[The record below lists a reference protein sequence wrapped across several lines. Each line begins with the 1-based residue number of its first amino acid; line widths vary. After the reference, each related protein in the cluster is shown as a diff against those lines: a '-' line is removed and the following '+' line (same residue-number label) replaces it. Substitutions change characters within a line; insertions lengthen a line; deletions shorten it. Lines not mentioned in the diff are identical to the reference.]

1 MMLTTGIGFRLN
13 LRSLSTQTV
22 SQLTNFE
29 ALQDL
34 QLKALEM
41 LLH

>member
-1 MMLTTGIGFRLN
+1 MMLTAIGFRLH

-22 SQLTNFE
+22 SQLTIFE